1 VLNGHA
7 RLEHESSVYSQ
18 LAGGSGIPCVY
29 WFGFE
34 MGFNVMVLERLGPSL
49 EDLFIQCKLHFSMR
63 TIVQLAI
70 QLAC

>member
-7 RLEHESSVYSQ
+7 SVYSQ
-18 LAGGSGIPCVY
+18 LAGGSGIPHVY

-34 MGFNVMVLERLGPSL
+34 MGFNVMVLECLGPSL
-49 EDLFIQCKLHFSMR
+49 EDLFIQCKLRFSVR
-63 TIVQLAI
+63 TVVQLAI